1 MSGKVQAF
9 RAFGAT
15 LKNDQWSWS
24 AISASGDAVLVL
36 WKDELNYKSKPVL
49 YDLFG
54 HPELDKWMSRPG
66 NRERIDVLRYARDKR
81 NGEFRVII
89 AVAEDTNAET
99 RKVRKPSPNA
109 T

>member
-1 MSGKVQAF
+1 
-9 RAFGAT
+9 
-15 LKNDQWSWS
+15 
-24 AISASGDAVLVL
+24 
-36 WKDELNYKSKPVL
+36 
-49 YDLFG
+49 
-54 HPELDKWMSRPG
+54 MSRPG